1 VKLNKLL
8 TILFTLFLITPLIA
22 QKGGAPPTEEEEDY
36 YLFPVNPGERGS
48 LSGTMGELRSTHFHT
63 GIDIRTGGKTGLPV
77 HSVAEGDIVRIAV
90 SPSGYGN
97 ALYIQHPNNT
107 FSVYAH
113 LEKFYG
119 PIADYVRQE
128 QYKRKRWD
136 IDLYFTKGRF
146 SVHKGDTIAFSGNS
160 GSSGGPH
167 LHFDLRDA
175 NHDLLN
181 PLKHN
186 FEEVWDQ
193 TPPVARALAVK
204 TLDKDSRVENTFG
217 RKEFNLKPSGTNYVI
232 EEPID
237 VYGNIGFEIYAYDL
251 LDNSSFRT
259 GITEIEVF
267 IDGEVVHRQ
276 EINTFSFSDQRN
288 ILVHMPYR
296 ELQTS
301 RQRFHK
307 LYIDDGNKLR
317 IYKSKLH
324 NGLKLVEEDCEYPVK
339 IVMRDTY
346 NNESSLSF
354 SVRCK
359 RPEIYVEDKS
369 LGNKASG
376 EVNEDVI
383 DNTLKITISKKR
395 NESHNNILLYKAGI
409 NYELAPDYVIGQDA
423 TYLWD
428 LREGLPDSANYCG
441 IKKDYNFEAMI
452 PSEKEFHFYNSRL
465 NIHFPVNSLFD
476 TLYLETNYKKEN
488 GQEFFTFGNVFQP
501 VRRYLTVTLKPE
513 EQYDPKYYSIYS
525 VDPAGNLYY
534 QGGSWKDNTVTFRTR
549 DFSTYTIAADKEPPM
564 IRPVKLS
571 QDELRFKIS
580 DKMTGIKSYE
590 LTIDDEWIMM
600 HYDYKQDLIWSEKL
614 HDEQKFSGNL
624 KLRVTDSQGN
634 EKFFTRK
641 L

>member
-1 VKLNKLL
+1 MKLNKLL
-8 TILFTLFLITPLIA
+8 SLIFIIFSITPLTA
-22 QKGGAPPTEEEEDY
+22 QKGGAPPTEMEENY
-36 YLFPVNPGERGS
+36 YLFPINPGERSS
-48 LSGTMGELRSTHFHT
+48 LAGTMGELRSTHFHT
-63 GIDIRTGGKTGLPV
+63 GLDIRTGGKTGLPV
-77 HSVAEGDIVRIAV
+77 HSVADGDIVRVAV

-113 LEKFYG
+113 LEKFKG

-128 QYKRKRWD
+128 QYRQKTWD

-146 SVHKGDTIAFSGNS
+146 PIRKGDTIALSGNS

-175 NHDLLN
+175 NHNLLN
-181 PLKHN
+181 PLKYN
-186 FEEVWDQ
+186 FNEVWDQ
-193 TPPVARALAVK
+193 TPPVARTLAVK
-204 TLDKDSRVENTFG
+204 TMDKDSRVENTFG
-217 RKEFNLKPSGTNYVI
+217 RKEYDLKSNGKNYVI
-232 EEPID
+232 EKPIN
-237 VYGNIGFEIYAYDL
+237 VYGNIGFEIYAFDL

-259 GITEIEVF
+259 GITEIELF
-267 IDGEVVHRQ
+267 INGEVVHRQ
-276 EINTFSFSDQRN
+276 EINSFSFSDQRN

-307 LYIDDGNKLR
+307 LYIDDGNNLQ
-317 IYKSKLH
+317 IYKSKLY
-324 NGLKLVEEDCEYPVK
+324 NGLRLVEEDCTYPVK

-346 NNESSLSF
+346 NNESSVSF
-354 SVRCK
+354 SVQCK
-359 RPEIYVEDKS
+359 KPELYVEDNS
-369 LGNKASG
+369 SANTRSE

-383 DNTLKITISKKR
+383 DNTLKVTISKRKD
-395 NESHNNILLYKAGI
+395 ESHHNILLYRAGI
-409 NYELAPDYVIGQDA
+409 NYELAPDYVIGDEA

-441 IKKDYNFEAMI
+441 EKKDFNFEAMV
-452 PSEKEFHFYNSRL
+452 PSQKEFHFYNRRM
-465 NIHFPVNSLFD
+465 NIHFPVNALFD
-476 TLYLETNYKKEN
+476 TLYLETNYKKED
-488 GQEFFTFGNVFQP
+488 GMEFFTFGNIFQP
-501 VRRYLTVTLKPE
+501 LRRHLTVTLKPE
-513 EQYDPKYYSIYS
+513 EKYDPKYNAIYS
-525 VDPAGNLYY
+525 VDAAGNLYY
-534 QGGSWKDNTVTFRTR
+534 EGGSWKDNTITFRTR
-549 DFSTYTIAADKEPPM
+549 DFYTYTIAADKEPP
-564 IRPVKLS
+564 IITPVKLT
-571 QDELRFKIS
+571 QDELMFKVS

-590 LTIDDEWIMM
+590 LTIDDEWVLM

-634 EKFFTRK
+634 EKIFTRK